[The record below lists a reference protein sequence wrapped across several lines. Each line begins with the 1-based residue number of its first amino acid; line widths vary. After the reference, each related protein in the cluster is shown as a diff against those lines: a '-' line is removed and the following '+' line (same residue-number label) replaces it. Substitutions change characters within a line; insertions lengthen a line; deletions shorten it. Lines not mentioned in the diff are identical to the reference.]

1 MLPQRLTITLI
12 AAIVIFFA
20 AVLVLLK
27 KRRLALKYTLLWF
40 LTGFLL
46 LLLVAFPDLMS
57 TLASLAGIK
66 SRMNAL
72 YSFLI
77 AFLIILVLSLTSI
90 ASRQT
95 DRIRALAQAM
105 AVLEE
110 RVRGLEAASKDAGK
124 NSSAGEDA
132 AGQGADRKTG
142 DAEIR
147 NGNTTE
153 T

>member
-12 AAIVIFFA
+12 LAVVVFFA
-20 AVLVLLK
+20 VVLWLLK

-46 LLLVAFPDLMS
+46 LVLVIFPGLMS
-57 TLASLAGIK
+57 KLAALTGIQ

-72 YSFLI
+72 YIFLI

-110 RVRGLEAASKDAGK
+110 RVRKLEKRSAESETVTGETGT
-124 NSSAGEDA
+124 AGENSPKGHD
-132 AGQGADRKTG
+132 G
-142 DAEIR
+142 DKS
-147 NGNTTE
+147 
-153 T
+153 

>member
-1 MLPQRLTITLI
+1 MLPRRLTITLI
-12 AAIVIFFA
+12 LAVVIFFA
-20 AVLVLLK
+20 VVLWLLK

-46 LLLVAFPDLMS
+46 LLLVAFPGLMS
-57 TLASLAGIK
+57 RLASLAGIQ

-72 YSFLI
+72 YIFLI

-95 DRIRALAQAM
+95 DRIRSLAQAM

-110 RVRGLEAASKDAGK
+110 KVRKLEK
-124 NSSAGEDA
+124 GETGTKTVTGEEETA
-132 AGQGADRKTG
+132 AGSSENECDDSKP
-142 DAEIR
+142 
-147 NGNTTE
+147 
-153 T
+153 

>member
-46 LLLVAFPDLMS
+46 LLLVAFPNLMS
-57 TLASLAGIK
+57 RLASLAGIK

-72 YSFLI
+72 YIFLI

-90 ASRQT
+90 ASKQT

-110 RVRGLEAASKDAGK
+110 RVRKLEGGSKDK
-124 NSSAGEDA
+124 DSAAAKPEQTADVSDTDTERNEDTDH
-132 AGQGADRKTG
+132 Q
-142 DAEIR
+142 
-147 NGNTTE
+147 
-153 T
+153 

>member
-12 AAIVIFFA
+12 IAVVIFFA
-20 AVLVLLK
+20 VVLWLLK

-46 LLLVAFPDLMS
+46 MLLVAFPKLLSRMAA
-57 TLASLAGIK
+57 LVGIQ

-72 YSFLI
+72 YIFLI

-110 RVRGLEAASKDAGK
+110 RVRKLESGKTEKDTAEGSGK
-124 NSSAGEDA
+124 EADA
-132 AGQGADRKTG
+132 DGAK
-142 DAEIR
+142 EK
-147 NGNTTE
+147 
-153 T
+153 

>member
-1 MLPQRLTITLI
+1 MLPQRLTFTLI
-12 AAIVIFFA
+12 FAVVVFFA
-20 AVLVLLK
+20 VVLWLLK

-46 LLLVAFPDLMS
+46 LVLVVFPNLMS
-57 TLASLAGIK
+57 RLAALTGIQ

-72 YSFLI
+72 YIFLI

-110 RVRGLEAASKDAGK
+110 RVRKLEKGSADTKTVNGEIETEDGSSKNECDDIK
-124 NSSAGEDA
+124 S
-132 AGQGADRKTG
+132 
-142 DAEIR
+142 
-147 NGNTTE
+147 
-153 T
+153 

>member
-1 MLPQRLTITLI
+1 MMLPQRLTITLI
-12 AAIVIFFA
+12 LAVVVFFVV
-20 AVLVLLK
+20 VLWLLK

-46 LLLVAFPDLMS
+46 LMLVVFPDLMS
-57 TLASLAGIK
+57 RLAALTGIQ

-72 YSFLI
+72 YIFLI

-110 RVRGLEAASKDAGK
+110 RVRMLEAGSKDAGG
-124 NSSAGEDA
+124 NSAVEEPGGRDA
-132 AGQGADRKTG
+132 DGKTERTQIHEG
-142 DAEIR
+142 PD
-147 NGNTTE
+147 NK
-153 T
+153 

>member
-1 MLPQRLTITLI
+1 MLPQRLTVTLI
-12 AAIVIFFA
+12 IAIVIFFA

-46 LLLVAFPDLMS
+46 LILVAFPNLMS
-57 TLASLAGIK
+57 TLASLVGIK

-72 YSFLI
+72 YIFLI

-110 RVRGLEAASKDAGK
+110 RVRGLEAASGDGSGKD
-124 NSSAGEDA
+124 SAGENTADNKKESGTEENEKK
-132 AGQGADRKTG
+132 AGT
-142 DAEIR
+142 
-147 NGNTTE
+147 
-153 T
+153 